1 VTNDAGSIRI
11 QPLPAHSQ
19 FAHKANRPKDQKP
32 HLNKERAQIEG
43 AHEAD
48 QDQSGGGE
56 LVTGIIRTIAADP
69 SGLNQGKPADIQ
81 DRAKHPAKLE
91 HIRIAAHRIQQV

>member
-19 FAHKANRPKDQKP
+19 FAHKTNRAKDQKP
-32 HLNKERAQIEG
+32 HLNKERPQIEG

-48 QDQSGGGE
+48 QDQSGGCE
-56 LVTGIIRTIAADP
+56 LIAGIIRPIAADP

-91 HIRIAAHRIQQV
+91 HIRIAAHHIQQI